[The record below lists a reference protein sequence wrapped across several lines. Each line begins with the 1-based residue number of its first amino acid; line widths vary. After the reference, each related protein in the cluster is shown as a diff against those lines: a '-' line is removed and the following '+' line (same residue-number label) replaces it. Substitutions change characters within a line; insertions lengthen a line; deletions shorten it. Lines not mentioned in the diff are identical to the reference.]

1 MWDVLPGGVD
11 AAAEAEGLPR
21 LVAYKSMN
29 VGQLFTLQC
38 SPDVPFLLATAG
50 DKG

>member
-1 MWDVLPGGVD
+1 MLPGGVD
-11 AAAEAEGLPR
+11 AAEIEALPR

-29 VGQLFTLQC
+29 VGKLFTLQC